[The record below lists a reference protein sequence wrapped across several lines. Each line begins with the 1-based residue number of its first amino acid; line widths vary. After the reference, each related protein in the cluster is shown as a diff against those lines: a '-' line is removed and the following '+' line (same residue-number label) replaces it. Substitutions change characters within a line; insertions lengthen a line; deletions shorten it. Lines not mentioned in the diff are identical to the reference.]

1 MLLDYWN
8 AMLETRKMKANCKLF
23 DSQPEVDQLA
33 TRQRWVLTLPALPGE
48 WGLGDRFRFFVNLL
62 AVFLPMSAV
71 FLPMSAA
78 LLPMSALFVPISL
91 KMPNQHI
98 SRSERSVDQ
107 ADQECIPGNL
117 IMSSPGSAYFW
128 HVLHFSKLLQDN
140 YLLFSEQNDNDL
152 TMFCVLNP
160 SNFNFFRWL
169 WTPDKSYR
177 SGLITKKN
185 IF

>member
-1 MLLDYWN
+1 MRVCIIK
-8 AMLETRKMKANCKLF
+8 MLEWKLKCWRRMIF
-23 DSQPEVDQLA
+23 DLQPEVDELA
-33 TRQRWVLTLPALPGE
+33 TRQRRVLTLPALPGE

-62 AVFLPMSAV
+62 AVFSPMSAV

-98 SRSERSVDQ
+98 SGPERSVDLG
-107 ADQECIPGNL
+107 DQECIPGNL

-128 HVLHFSKLLQDN
+128 LVLHFSKLLQDN

-177 SGLITKKN
+177 SGFITKKN

>member
-62 AVFLPMSAV
+62 AVFLPMSA
-71 FLPMSAA
+71 S
-78 LLPMSALFVPISL
+78 LLPMSAVFVPISL
-91 KMPNQHI
+91 KMPNQHV
-98 SRSERSVDQ
+98 SRSERSVDLG
-107 ADQECIPGNL
+107 DQECIPGNL
-117 IMSSPGSAYFW
+117 ITSSPCSAYFW
-128 HVLHFSKLLQDN
+128 LVLHFSKLLQDN
-140 YLLFSEQNDNDL
+140 YLLFSEQNGNDL
-152 TMFCVLNP
+152 TMLFVLNP
-160 SNFNFFRWL
+160 SNSNCFRWSC
-169 WTPDKSYR
+169 TPDKSYR